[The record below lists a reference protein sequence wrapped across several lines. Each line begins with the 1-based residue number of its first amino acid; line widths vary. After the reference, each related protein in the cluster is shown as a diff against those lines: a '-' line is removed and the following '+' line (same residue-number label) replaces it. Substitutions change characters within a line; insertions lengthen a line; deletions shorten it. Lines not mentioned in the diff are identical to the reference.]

1 MQYSLFTV
9 QKRNKMK
16 TFSTILFLT
25 LVFAASSSA
34 FDNRPRYLLDEA
46 EREASVIPRE
56 AAPSGTDQSLTCYA
70 GDNFFGPSLTMDDY
84 VPDLRAEGWDD
95 EFSSCCF
102 NGIWLLYEDED
113 FNTDSFQV

>member
-1 MQYSLFTV
+1 M
-9 QKRNKMK
+9 
-16 TFSTILFLT
+16 LFLT

-34 FDNRPRYLLDEA
+34 FGNRPRYLLDEA
-46 EREASVIPRE
+46 SVNPRE
-56 AAPSGTDQSLTCYA
+56 AAPSGSDQSLTCYA

-102 NGIWLLYEDED
+102 NGIWLLYEDKD